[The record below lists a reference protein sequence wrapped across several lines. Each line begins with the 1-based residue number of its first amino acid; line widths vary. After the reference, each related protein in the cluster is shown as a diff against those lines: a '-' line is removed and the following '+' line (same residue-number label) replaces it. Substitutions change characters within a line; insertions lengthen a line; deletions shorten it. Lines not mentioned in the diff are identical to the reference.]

1 MGFLNKLFGKGTK
14 TGQGT
19 ESEQGAKVEQDTKV
33 EQGAKVDQVTTGA
46 EPGAKVGQVTSTK
59 EPEDNL
65 IYRTEQELIER
76 FGGIAFDKQY
86 DFATV
91 IGNNNWNIDMTKEEI
106 SFGPNLDFPIQVLGT
121 FSHSSE
127 TWLWA
132 WANTKSGLSEHIMQ
146 QALQLK
152 KYGEDQEI
160 DLFSNSSF
168 DFSKDELHRIG
179 LIASGMFDASA
190 YYIADYGQGA
200 MLVTIKSDLVDRQR
214 QDDHL
219 RILSVFPQVISQ
231 FEMNHK
237 IALQWYLEE
246 KGYKISE
253 QGAQLIATKGGE
265 TITAEFD
272 ELSRLTNLK
281 G

>member
-1 MGFLNKLFGKGTK
+1 MGFLSKLFGKGTK
-14 TGQGT
+14 AGQGT
-19 ESEQGAKVEQDTKV
+19 EAAAKVEQAITGAELGTKV
-33 EQGAKVDQVTTGA
+33 EQVR
-46 EPGAKVGQVTSTK
+46 STEK
-59 EPEDNL
+59 PDDSL
-65 IYRTEQELIER
+65 AYRTEQELIER

-91 IGNNNWNIDMTKEEI
+91 IGNNNWNIDMSKEEI

-132 WANTKSGLSEHIMQ
+132 WANTKSGLSEDIMQ

-152 KYGEDQEI
+152 KYGEEQGI

-168 DFSKDELHRIG
+168 DFSKNELHRIG

-190 YYIADYGQGA
+190 YYTADYGQGT
-200 MLVTIKSDLVDRQR
+200 MLVTIKSALVDRQR

-219 RILSVFPQVISQ
+219 RILSVFPQLISQ

-237 IALQWYLEE
+237 IALQSYLEE
-246 KGYKISE
+246 KGYKVSE
-253 QGAQLIATKGGE
+253 QGALLTATKGGN

-272 ELSRLTNLK
+272 ELSRLRNLN

>member
-19 ESEQGAKVEQDTKV
+19 ETEAKVEQVITGAKVE
-33 EQGAKVDQVTTGA
+33 
-46 EPGAKVGQVTSTK
+46 QVTSTK
-59 EPEDNL
+59 EPEDNFS
-65 IYRTEQELIER
+65 YRTEEELIER

-91 IGNNNWNIDMTKEEI
+91 IGNNNWNIDMGKEEI
-106 SFGPNLDFPIQVLGT
+106 SFGPNLDFPMQVLGT

-132 WANTKSGLSEHIMQ
+132 WANTKSGLSEHITQ

-160 DLFSNSSF
+160 DLLSSSSF

-200 MLVTIKSDLVDRQR
+200 MLVTIKSDFVDHQR

-219 RILSVFPQVISQ
+219 RVLSVFPQLISQ

-246 KGYKISE
+246 KGYKISDE
-253 QGAQLIATKGGE
+253 GAQLIATKGGDR
-265 TITAEFD
+265 ITAEFD
-272 ELSRLTNLK
+272 ELSRLTNLN

>member
-1 MGFLNKLFGKGTK
+1 MGFLNKLFGKSTK
-14 TGQGT
+14 TEQGA
-19 ESEQGAKVEQDTKV
+19 EAEQGAKVEQVINGAEPSAKV
-33 EQGAKVDQVTTGA
+33 EQVK
-46 EPGAKVGQVTSTK
+46 SIK
-59 EPEDNL
+59 EPEDRL
-65 IYRTEQELIER
+65 ICRTEQELIER

-86 DFATV
+86 DFASV

-106 SFGPNLDFPIQVLGT
+106 GFGPNLDFPIQVLGT

-132 WANTKSGLSEHIMQ
+132 WANTKSGLSENITQ

-152 KYGEDQEI
+152 KYGEDQGI

-168 DFSKDELHRIG
+168 DFSKDALHRIG

-219 RILSVFPQVISQ
+219 RILSVFPQLISQ

-246 KGYKISE
+246 KGYRISE
-253 QGAQLIATKGGE
+253 QGAQLIAIKGGDR
-265 TITAEFD
+265 ITAEFD
-272 ELSRLTNLK
+272 ELSRLTNLN

>member
-19 ESEQGAKVEQDTKV
+19 EAEAKVEQGPTVEQAAKVEEGITGAEHGAKVE
-33 EQGAKVDQVTTGA
+33 
-46 EPGAKVGQVTSTK
+46 QVTSTK

-91 IGNNNWNIDMTKEEI
+91 IGNNNWNIDMSKEEI
-106 SFGPNLDFPIQVLGT
+106 SFGANIDFPIQVLGT

-132 WANTKSGLSEHIMQ
+132 WANTKSGLSEHITQ

-200 MLVTIKSDLVDRQR
+200 MLVTIKSDLVDHQR

-219 RILSVFPQVISQ
+219 RVLSVFPQLISQ

-237 IALQWYLEE
+237 IALQWYLEK

-253 QGAQLIATKGGE
+253 QGAQFIATKGGD

-272 ELSRLTNLK
+272 ELSRLTNLN

>member
-1 MGFLNKLFGKGTK
+1 M
-14 TGQGT
+14 
-19 ESEQGAKVEQDTKV
+19 S
-33 EQGAKVDQVTTGA
+33 
-46 EPGAKVGQVTSTK
+46 
-59 EPEDNL
+59 
-65 IYRTEQELIER
+65 
-76 FGGIAFDKQY
+76 
-86 DFATV
+86 
-91 IGNNNWNIDMTKEEI
+91 KEEI

-132 WANTKSGLSEHIMQ
+132 WANKKSGLSEHIMQ

-152 KYGEDQEI
+152 KYGEDQGI
-160 DLFSNSSF
+160 DLLSSSSF

-179 LIASGMFDASA
+179 LIASGMFNASA

-200 MLVTIKSDLVDRQR
+200 MLVTIKSDLIDRQR

-219 RILSVFPQVISQ
+219 RILSVFPQLISQ
-231 FEMNHK
+231 FEMDHR
-237 IALQWYLEE
+237 IALQRYLEE

-253 QGAQLIATKGGE
+253 QGARLTATKRGD
-265 TITAEFD
+265 TITADFD
-272 ELSRLTNLK
+272 EFSRLSNLK

>member
-14 TGQGT
+14 IGQGT
-19 ESEQGAKVEQDTKV
+19 EAEQGAKIEQGAKVEQ
-33 EQGAKVDQVTTGA
+33 
-46 EPGAKVGQVTSTK
+46 VTSTK
-59 EPEDNL
+59 GPENSL
-65 IYRTEQELIER
+65 ACCTEQELIER

-91 IGNNNWNIDMTKEEI
+91 ISNNNWNIDMTKEEI

-132 WANTKSGLSEHIMQ
+132 WANTKSGLSENITQ

-152 KYGEDQEI
+152 KYGEDQGI
-160 DLFSNSSF
+160 DLFSNNSF

-200 MLVTIKSDLVDRQR
+200 MLVTIKSNVLDRQY

-219 RILSVFPQVISQ
+219 RILSVFPQLISQ

-237 IALQWYLEE
+237 IALQWYLEK

-253 QGAQLIATKGGE
+253 QGAQFIATKGGD

-272 ELSRLTNLK
+272 ELSRLTNLN

>member
-14 TGQGT
+14 TGQST
-19 ESEQGAKVEQDTKV
+19 EAEAKVEQV
-33 EQGAKVDQVTTGA
+33 ITGA
-46 EPGAKVGQVTSTK
+46 EPAAKVEQVAPTEKPDDSL
-59 EPEDNL
+59 P
-65 IYRTEQELIER
+65 YRTEQELIER

-91 IGNNNWNIDMTKEEI
+91 IGQNNWNIDMTKEEI

-121 FSHSSE
+121 FSHSSA

-152 KYGEDQEI
+152 KYGEDQGI
-160 DLFSNSSF
+160 DLLSRSSF

-200 MLVTIKSDLVDRQR
+200 MLVTIKSDLIDRQR

-219 RILSVFPQVISQ
+219 RIMSVFPKLISQ
-231 FEMNHK
+231 FEMDHK
-237 IALQWYLEE
+237 IVLQQYLNE

-253 QGAQLIATKGGE
+253 QGSRLTATKGGN
-265 TITAEFD
+265 TITADFD
-272 ELSRLTNLK
+272 ELSRLSNLN

>member
-19 ESEQGAKVEQDTKV
+19 EVEAKVEQGSKV
-33 EQGAKVDQVTTGA
+33 EEGITGA
-46 EPGAKVGQVTSTK
+46 EHGAKVGQVTSIK

-91 IGNNNWNIDMTKEEI
+91 IGNNNWNIDMSKEEI

-132 WANTKSGLSEHIMQ
+132 WANKKSGLSEHIMQ

-152 KYGEDQEI
+152 KYGEDQGI
-160 DLFSNSSF
+160 DLLSSSSF

-179 LIASGMFDASA
+179 LIASGMFNASA

-200 MLVTIKSDLVDRQR
+200 MLVTIKSDLIDRQR

-219 RILSVFPQVISQ
+219 RILSVFPQLISQ
-231 FEMNHK
+231 FEMDHR
-237 IALQWYLEE
+237 IALQRYLEE

-253 QGAQLIATKGGE
+253 QGARLTATKRGG
-265 TITAEFD
+265 TITADFD
-272 ELSRLTNLK
+272 EFSRLSNLK

>member
-1 MGFLNKLFGKGTK
+1 
-14 TGQGT
+14 
-19 ESEQGAKVEQDTKV
+19 
-33 EQGAKVDQVTTGA
+33 
-46 EPGAKVGQVTSTK
+46 
-59 EPEDNL
+59 
-65 IYRTEQELIER
+65 
-76 FGGIAFDKQY
+76 
-86 DFATV
+86 
-91 IGNNNWNIDMTKEEI
+91 MTKEEI

-132 WANTKSGLSEHIMQ
+132 WANTKSGLSENITQ

-152 KYGEDQEI
+152 KYGEDQGI
-160 DLFSNSSF
+160 DLFSNNSF

-200 MLVTIKSDLVDRQR
+200 MLVTIKSNVLDRQY

-219 RILSVFPQVISQ
+219 RILSVFPQLISQ

-237 IALQWYLEE
+237 IALQWYLEK

-253 QGAQLIATKGGE
+253 QGAQFIAAKGGD

-272 ELSRLTNLK
+272 ELSRLTNLN

>member
-14 TGQGT
+14 TGQAAGA
-19 ESEQGAKVEQDTKV
+19 EAKVEKGITGTEHSGKV
-33 EQGAKVDQVTTGA
+33 EQFM
-46 EPGAKVGQVTSTK
+46 STN

-65 IYRTEQELIER
+65 SYGTEQELIER

-91 IGNNNWNIDMTKEEI
+91 IGNNNWNIDMSKEEI
-106 SFGPNLDFPIQVLGT
+106 SFGPNLDFPMQVLGT

-132 WANTKSGLSEHIMQ
+132 WANTKSGLSEHITQ

-214 QDDHL
+214 QDDHP
-219 RILSVFPQVISQ
+219 RILSVFPQLISQ

-253 QGAQLIATKGGE
+253 QGAQLIATKGGDR
-265 TITAEFD
+265 ITAEFD
-272 ELSRLTNLK
+272 ELSRLTNLN